1 MGHNDNSLLTGPT
14 QGHTKD
20 KAEEISRK
28 LNESV
33 PLIDFE
39 ETVSPDTSQNV
50 RDNIVPEDTDLAG
63 ILGRSAGNVLFPA
76 GGGTIGETIAE
87 NTERVTGG
95 AVTEPIDDTA
105 DDISSGID
113 NTVDNVS
120 SGVNNAVDEAVST
133 PGNVA
138 EDVAD
143 AVAEATENATP
154 DLSGLGGFADKFLIG
169 LALTLVAAAAASSVF
184 S

>member
-87 NTERVTGG
+87 NTESVTGG

-113 NTVDNVS
+113 NTVDNVAD
-120 SGVNNAVDEAVST
+120 GINETVD
-133 PGNVA
+133 
-138 EDVAD
+138 
-143 AVAEATENATP
+143 NATP
-154 DLSGLGGFADKFLIG
+154 DLSGLGGFADKLLIG

>member
-14 QGHTKD
+14 QGHTQD

-33 PLIDFE
+33 PVIDFE
-39 ETVSPDTSQNV
+39 DTVSPDTKSPDTSQNL
-50 RDNIVPEDTDLAG
+50 RDNIVPEDADLAG

-76 GGGTIGETIAE
+76 GGGVIGETIAE

-95 AVTEPIDDTA
+95 GVTEPIDQTA
-105 DDISSGID
+105 DNISSGINNTVDNIGSGID
-113 NTVDNVS
+113 NTVDNVA
-120 SGVNNAVDEAVST
+120 G
-133 PGNVA
+133 G
-138 EDVAD
+138 
-143 AVAEATENATP
+143 
-154 DLSGLGGFADKFLIG
+154 LSGLGGFADKVLIG